1 MGSGEMWF
9 GWVIVAALQSPGQA
23 GAPPGALTLDAALR
37 QARLGRGRPSAAA
50 AGVAEARGQLR
61 EAGEIPHASLSFERT
76 GDTPHKHLT
85 VDESFSWLLTRGPD
99 RAAARAGV
107 RRAQAD
113 SAGTMAELVQDVRIA
128 FYDAL
133 AAVETLRL
141 VGDQV
146 GFSDSLVRIAQARL
160 NAGDI
165 SRFEYEQAAQD
176 ARRTQQLLS
185 ETRETART
193 AAAALGRAVGW
204 DGAAPPVPTG
214 PLDAELD
221 TDTTL
226 TFSVDSI
233 PAVRSARAD
242 SVATQYSLLSARRGR
257 ILFPSLTGGAE
268 WDDPSEPGK
277 TLSVIGFS
285 IPFPPIDRAKGEIG
299 IAQARADLATSELRE
314 ARLEGSRAVAEARIR
329 LAETARRARFARDS
343 LIPAARDLRLRAVT
357 AYRAGETGILPVL
370 DALRSERDVVQTAV
384 QDLQTFQEA
393 LARWLAL
400 FGRTE

>member
-1 MGSGEMWF
+1 
-9 GWVIVAALQSPGQA
+9 VIVAALQNPGQT
-23 GAPPGALTLDAALR
+23 GPGVLTLEAALR
-37 QARLGRGRPSAAA
+37 QARLGRGRPAAAA

-61 EAGEIPHASLSFERT
+61 EAGEIPHANLSFERT
-76 GDTPHKHLT
+76 GDTPHKHLL

-99 RAAARAGV
+99 RAAARAGI

-133 AAVETLRL
+133 AAAETLRL
-141 VGDQV
+141 VVEQV

-176 ARRTQQLLS
+176 ARRAQQLLS
-185 ETRETART
+185 ETRENART

-204 DGAAPPVPTG
+204 DGVAPPVPSG

-242 SVATQYSLLSARRGR
+242 SVATRYTLLSARRGR

-285 IPFPPIDRAKGEIG
+285 IPFPPIDRAKGELG
-299 IAQARADLATSELRE
+299 IAQARSDIATSELRE
-314 ARLEGSRAVAEARIR
+314 ARLEGSRAAAEARIR

-343 LIPAARDLRLRAVT
+343 LIPAARELRLRAVT

-370 DALRSERDVVQTAV
+370 DALRSEREVVQAAV

>member
-1 MGSGEMWF
+1 MGL
-9 GWVIVAALQSPGQA
+9 GWLLVAALQGQA
-23 GAPPGALTLDAALR
+23 PAPQGSLTLEAALL
-37 QARLGRGRPSAAA
+37 QARLGRGRPTAAA
-50 AGVAEARGQLR
+50 AGVAEARAQRFL
-61 EAGEIPHASLSFERT
+61 AGDIPHPTLSFERT
-76 GDTPHKHLT
+76 GDTPHKHLL

-99 RAAARAGV
+99 RAAARAGI
-107 RRAQAD
+107 RRAEAD
-113 SAGTMAELVQDVRIA
+113 SAGTMAELVQNVRIA

-133 AAVETLRL
+133 GAAETLRL
-141 VGDQV
+141 VAEQV
-146 GFSDSLVRIAQARL
+146 SFSDSLVRIAQARL

-176 ARRTQQLLS
+176 ARRAQQLLS

-193 AAAALGRAVGW
+193 SAAALGRAVGW
-204 DGAAPPVPTG
+204 ASAAPPVPAG
-214 PLDAELD
+214 ALDAQLD

-226 TFSVDSI
+226 TLSVDSI

-242 SVATQYSLLSARRGR
+242 SVATRFTLQSARRGR
-257 ILFPSLTGGAE
+257 ILFPSLVGGAE
-268 WDDPSEPGK
+268 WDDPSDPGK

-285 IPFPPIDRAKGEIG
+285 IPFPPIDRARGEMG
-299 IAQARADLATSELRE
+299 VARARADLAAAELRE
-314 ARLEGSRAVAEARIR
+314 ARLEAGRAIAEGRIR
-329 LAETARRARFARDS
+329 LAESAARARFARDS

-384 QDLQTFQEA
+384 QNLQAFQEA